1 MPVAG
6 GAHHVGGSTALVAR
20 ATKRVVQFRFHQFL
34 DKPAHPIP
42 DDHLDRVKPSRAKQR
57 RGLHRRVSAILL
69 HGVISIGGVSPP
81 SLARCTSRRLHH
93 PKFPPPLRQHQPHPL
108 ASAVES
114 LASTSR

>member
-69 HGVISIGGVSPP
+69 HGVISISGVSPP
-81 SLARCTSRRLHH
+81 SLSLHKPEITPPQISTTSATAPFSCRRS
-93 PKFPPPLRQHQPHPL
+93 RQTDVTL
-108 ASAVES
+108 S
-114 LASTSR
+114 STF